1 MTAVT
6 ETAGR
11 PATAG
16 PTTSPA
22 STGPSGPSGPIGPIG
37 PRAAELH
44 RAAGLDAAAA
54 AGLAVYSFVASL
66 GYARVFADWQFVGD
80 VAAVVIVGHGLS
92 FVLRRLRVPAVA
104 SVLGV
109 VVALAWTVAWLT
121 YPSTFAAI
129 VPTSQTWNT
138 GWADLALV
146 RGQFQ
151 HAVAPVEYIGGWSML
166 ALIGT
171 AFVVLSSDTFAFRA
185 HARGEA
191 LVPGAVLFV
200 FVAALGADR
209 HRVALT
215 LALVAAGVLAAALL
229 RVRFAQ
235 TPRTVLGHARSP
247 LSIALPAIAVAGALV
262 VLGAWAVGPRLPG
275 ADAEPLVETH
285 NDGGGVTEVLSPLV
299 DIRSRL
305 VNRSAAELF
314 VVRATAPSYWRVT
327 GLPEFDGRTWGL
339 PNRSLDE
346 VGDDLSVAAPGSTVN
361 EQEITITGLEGKL
374 VPAAAE
380 PVAASRGAGLRWN
393 AETSTIVRTDRD
405 VEEGDVFEVTSAMPS
420 FTDDVLRATTSDAP
434 PDPIYFELPSDFPSS
449 VRQTA
454 VTVTAGAPTT
464 YDAMIAMQDWF
475 RTNFTYSLDVPQGHG
490 NDAIEAF
497 LRQRIG
503 YCEQFAGTFAA
514 MARSIGVPARVAV
527 GFTQGLEQADGS
539 RSVLGKYAHAWPE
552 VWFDGLGW
560 VQFEPTPGRGAPG
573 AEGYTGVPAAQDD
586 SATQPGTGTGD
597 EAAEAPVVT
606 APVPLEDEIPLPIPQ
621 PEIEAPVVPQATY
634 ELPDSDVRWGVVGLV
649 MLAIALLLLLPELVR
664 RWRRR
669 HPSADVAR
677 QTSDL
682 WKRAIG
688 AVAATGYRVDP
699 ALTPIEQ
706 ANAVAPR
713 LPVAARPLKS
723 LAAVATAATFAPPD
737 EVAELVPMQ
746 IPGEPGPR
754 RWCRQVERIATDSM
768 TVGGRIRRYFT
779 VWT

>member
-1 MTAVT
+1 VSVS
-6 ETAGR
+6 
-11 PATAG
+11 AT
-16 PTTSPA
+16 TT
-22 STGPSGPSGPIGPIG
+22 TGPPAEAT
-37 PRAAELH
+37 AAELH
-44 RAAGLDAAAA
+44 RSAGLDAAAT
-54 AGLAVYSFVASL
+54 AGLALYSFIACL

-80 VAAVVIVGHGLS
+80 VAVVVVVGHGLS
-92 FVLRRLRVPAVA
+92 FALRRLRVPALLA
-104 SVLGV
+104 VLAI
-109 VVALAWTVAWLT
+109 VVALVWTVAWLA
-121 YPSTFAAI
+121 YPSTFAAF
-129 VPTSQTWNT
+129 VPTAETWNLM
-138 GWADLALV
+138 WADLGLV
-146 RGQFQ
+146 RDQFQ
-151 HAVAPVEYIGGWSML
+151 EAVAPVEYVGGWSLL

-215 LALVAAGVLAAALL
+215 LALVAAGFLAAALL

-235 TPRTVLGHARSP
+235 TPRTVLGQARSP
-247 LSIALPAIAVAGALV
+247 LSIALPAVAVAGTMV

-305 VNRSAAELF
+305 VNRSATEMFA
-314 VVRATAPSYWRVT
+314 VRATASSYWRVS

-339 PNRSLDE
+339 PDRSLDD
-346 VGDDLSVAAPGSTVN
+346 VDGDLSVAAPGSTAN
-361 EQEITITGLEGKL
+361 DQEITISELAGKL
-374 VPAAAE
+374 VPGAAE
-380 PVAASRGAGLRWN
+380 PVAASGEGLRWN
-393 AETSTIVRTDRD
+393 AETSTIVRIDRD
-405 VEEGDVFEVTSAMPS
+405 LEPGDRFAVTSAMPS
-420 FTDDVLRATTSDAP
+420 FTTEALRAATSTAP
-434 PDPIYFELPSDFPSS
+434 PDPIYLELPSDFPSS
-449 VRQTA
+449 VRETA
-454 VTVTAGAPTT
+454 VTVTAGSATT
-464 YDAMIAMQDWF
+464 YDAMVTMQNWF
-475 RTNFTYSLDVPQGHG
+475 RTQFTYSLDVPQGHG
-490 NDAIEAF
+490 NNAIEAF

-527 GFTQGLEQADGS
+527 GFTPGVQQADGS
-539 RSVLGKYAHAWPE
+539 FSVLGKNAHAWPE

-560 VQFEPTPGRGAPG
+560 VAFEPTPGRGAPG
-573 AEGYTGVPAAQDD
+573 AEGYTGVPAEQDD
-586 SATQPGTGTGD
+586 VTPSAGTGEGAGQ
-597 EAAEAPVVT
+597 EAAPVVT
-606 APVPLEDEIPLPIPQ
+606 APIPSEDEVPLPL
-621 PEIEAPVVPQATY
+621 PEIELDDVVVPTARH
-634 ELPDSDVRWGVVGLV
+634 EIPERDVRWGVVGLV
-649 MLAIALLLLLPELVR
+649 MLAVALLLLLPELVR

-669 HPSADVAR
+669 HPSPDLAR

-682 WKRAIG
+682 WDRAIG

-699 ALTPIEQ
+699 ALTPLEQ
-706 ANAVAPR
+706 AQAVAPR

-737 EVAELVPMQ
+737 EVADLVQMQ
-746 IPGEPGPR
+746 IAGEPGPR

-768 TVGGRIRRYFT
+768 TAGGRVRRYFS